1 MCLWGSKRSWLS
13 KWWFGW
19 SVAALWKNLWVELWQ
34 ETKGKQDIKVHWQRC
49 SAVLLFVTS
58 LQGNTQFSLSQKT
71 YSGINRKSSCK
82 TLLLCSC
89 QQIVKNFNSYWSV
102 ASKSFPGEMRVFI
115 SILQMEK
122 QSRDAKT
129 NLWNINLPLRPP
141 QEKTPKCSDFW
152 VTVGES
158 RSSFLWFK
166 SSGTAA
172 DDASDRN
179 FPYSKVRGAT
189 VTPSGWMCQ
198 SAPPFFPS
206 FQEVESEGTRCDWQL
221 WLARPTLKISR
232 DLPFSFQ
239 PPTTFCFL
247 LKVVDEIWN
256 SSSHLPTPFAFL
268 AYGGGCSSPSWS
280 LGGWA
285 VSDQAYCFQLGALG
299 FL

>member
-1 MCLWGSKRSWLS
+1 MQCSPALCHESAGKH
-13 KWWFGW
+13 
-19 SVAALWKNLWVELWQ
+19 SVQ
-34 ETKGKQDIKVHWQRC
+34 
-49 SAVLLFVTS
+49 
-58 LQGNTQFSLSQKT
+58 SLSGNLFWNQQEKLMQ
-71 YSGINRKSSCK
+71 N
-82 TLLLCSC
+82 LLLCSR
-89 QQIVKNFNSYWSV
+89 QQIVKDFNSCWSV

-115 SILQMEK
+115 SILYTEK
-122 QSRDAKT
+122 QSRDVNT
-129 NLWNINLPLRPP
+129 NPRNISLPLWPP
-141 QEKTPKCSDFW
+141 QEKTPKHSDFW
-152 VTVGES
+152 VAVCESRS

-166 SSGTAA
+166 SSGPAA
-172 DDASDRN
+172 DEASNRC

-198 SAPPFFPS
+198 SAPNLFFS

-221 WLARPTLKISR
+221 WFARPTLRISR

-256 SSSHLPTPFAFL
+256 SSSHLPAPFTFL

-280 LGGWA
+280 VGGWA
-285 VSDQAYCFQLGALG
+285 VSDQAYCFQLGALR

>member
-1 MCLWGSKRSWLS
+1 
-13 KWWFGW
+13 
-19 SVAALWKNLWVELWQ
+19 
-34 ETKGKQDIKVHWQRC
+34 
-49 SAVLLFVTS
+49 
-58 LQGNTQFSLSQKT
+58 
-71 YSGINRKSSCK
+71 
-82 TLLLCSC
+82 
-89 QQIVKNFNSYWSV
+89 
-102 ASKSFPGEMRVFI
+102 
-115 SILQMEK
+115 MEK
-122 QSRDAKT
+122 QNRDVKT
-129 NLWNINLPLRPP
+129 NPRNILPLWLP

-152 VTVGES
+152 VAGRES

-166 SSGTAA
+166 SSGS
-172 DDASDRN
+172 DDASDKC

-198 SAPPFFPS
+198 SAPPSFPF

-221 WLARPTLKISR
+221 WLARPTLRISR

-256 SSSHLPTPFAFL
+256 SSSHLPTPFTFL

-285 VSDQAYCFQLGALG
+285 VSDQAYCFQLGALR
-299 FL
+299 FLYGIQAF